1 LSILSTGVRPHENQ
15 PKHRRAQ
22 GIATMSD
29 RRILIVDDDPQIRRA
44 MRTTL
49 TSEGYEV
56 ADAGSGKDA
65 LDRIHSETYDLVLL
79 DINMPDITGIETCR
93 QIRLVSEVGIIM
105 MTVRDKESD
114 KVAALD
120 VGADD
125 YVTKPFSVPE
135 MLARIRAALRRSR
148 SAPTAGIG
156 AVCVGNM
163 EIDFRARRLRS
174 RGKQVRISSKEF
186 DLLSYLA
193 SRPNR
198 AIPHEELLHAVWG
211 PEYRN
216 RREYLRVFINRL
228 RKKIEPSPEVPQYL
242 IKEPWIGYSLKL
254 PED

>member
-1 LSILSTGVRPHENQ
+1 
-15 PKHRRAQ
+15 
-22 GIATMSD
+22 MSD
-29 RRILIVDDDPQIRRA
+29 GRILVVDDDPQIRRA

-49 TSEGYEV
+49 ASEGYEV

-65 LDRIHSETYDLVLL
+65 LDRIHSEIYDLVLL
-79 DINMPDITGIETCR
+79 DINMPGITGIETCR
-93 QIRLVSEVGIIM
+93 QIRLVSDVGIIM
-105 MTVRDKESD
+105 MTVRDTESD

-135 MLARIRAALRRSR
+135 MLARIRAALRRSG
-148 SAPTAGIG
+148 SAPVASIG
-156 AVCVGNM
+156 AVRIGDM
-163 EIDFRARRLRS
+163 EIDFRARRLKS
-174 RGKQVRISSKEF
+174 QGTQIRISSKEF

-193 SRPNR
+193 SHPNR

-242 IKEPWIGYSLKL
+242 IKEPWIGYSMKL